1 MSPQSGK
8 FIPEIGEQCVN
19 CGKCLSYCPSNK
31 LEIENIRNFNLED
44 IIFGKHINIYTA
56 NMSDDKIRSKGT
68 SGGLI
73 TGLIIRLLE
82 DKKYQGAFVLPFD
95 SNTKNKQ
102 AKLKLATSKEKV
114 LKASK
119 SKYCPVSIENIIKEI
134 DANNKSKYIIV
145 GTPCQFYSIQKYI
158 KDKSYLNIDNYLF
171 LGLFCDCTMNFNFI
185 KYMEDNFGKKGEK
198 ILKLEYR
205 SKEKRGW
212 PGDVKIVFDN
222 GRKALI
228 DRNERGKVKKYFKLK
243 RCRYCFD
250 KLNIGADI
258 SFGDCYIKGE
268 EDPKGKSSIIVR
280 TEKGQK
286 IINGHLE
293 EIKLK
298 KSTKKEIKASQ
309 FLHLTE
315 ERLKLGFNYFNIYKK
330 NYNILGDIKVSKNNA
345 NDKYH
350 IMTNNIY
357 DLIGNKYKALRI
369 FYIESI
375 VLEFF
380 LKVNSKIK
388 KILKSMWR
396 GINE

>member
-1 MSPQSGK
+1 
-8 FIPEIGEQCVN
+8 
-19 CGKCLSYCPSNK
+19 
-31 LEIENIRNFNLED
+31 
-44 IIFGKHINIYTA
+44 
-56 NMSDDKIRSKGT
+56 
-68 SGGLI
+68 
-73 TGLIIRLLE
+73 
-82 DKKYQGAFVLPFD
+82 
-95 SNTKNKQ
+95 
-102 AKLKLATSKEKV
+102 
-114 LKASK
+114 
-119 SKYCPVSIENIIKEI
+119 
-134 DANNKSKYIIV
+134 
-145 GTPCQFYSIQKYI
+145 
-158 KDKSYLNIDNYLF
+158 
-171 LGLFCDCTMNFNFI
+171 
-185 KYMEDNFGKKGEK
+185 
-198 ILKLEYR
+198 
-205 SKEKRGW
+205 
-212 PGDVKIVFDN
+212 
-222 GRKALI
+222 
-228 DRNERGKVKKYFKLK
+228 
-243 RCRYCFD
+243 
-250 KLNIGADI
+250 LNIGADI

-345 NDKYH
+345 NDKYN